1 MDIQHDVNNF
11 RQAIEGR
18 VALSPEQM
26 LDASFIGGVMGTVG
40 TTILTD
46 EEVGRRLRTYVE
58 AYRHVVKELRAA
70 C

>member
-1 MDIQHDVNNF
+1 
-11 RQAIEGR
+11 
-18 VALSPEQM
+18 
-26 LDASFIGGVMGTVG
+26 VG